1 MRSGFSIFWYQLR
14 KNRTG
19 FVGFVILMV
28 IIFMSYFLPYIVP
41 PDTDIRV
48 NEIYKPPSLKHP
60 LGTDFQGRDILN
72 QIIHGG
78 RDVITVAFLAGLI
91 SMGIAVSLGA
101 ISGFVGGKVDMILTS
116 IADVILTIPHFPLLA
131 VLAAFI
137 NFKSA
142 IGLAGLLGLLSW
154 PGAMRAIRAQVLS
167 LKERDFVEAARALNL
182 GTMHIVFREIIPNM
196 MNYIVMNL
204 IFSMK
209 SAVYSQ
215 VGLIILGFVPF
226 TSNNWGVMIHYAWT
240 RGAIFYKG
248 SVMYL
253 LAPISMIALFQWALV
268 AFARALEGIFN
279 PRLREG

>member
-14 KNRTG
+14 KNRAG

>member
-1 MRSGFSIFWYQLR
+1 MRSGMSVFLYQLR
-14 KNRTG
+14 RNKTG
-19 FVGFVILMV
+19 FAGFIILLVIL
-28 IIFMSYFLPYIVP
+28 FMSYVLPYIIP

-48 NEIYKPPSLKHP
+48 SEIFKPPSLKHP

-91 SMGIAVSLGA
+91 SMGIAVSLGSL
-101 ISGFVGGKVDMILTS
+101 SGFAGGKVDMVLTS
-116 IADVILTIPHFPLLA
+116 IADIILTIPHFPLLA

-137 NFKSA
+137 SFKSA
-142 IGLAGLLGLLSW
+142 VGLAALLGFLSW

-182 GTMHIVFREIIPNM
+182 GTFHIVFREIIPNM
-196 MNYIVMNL
+196 MNYIVMNF
-204 IFSMK
+204 IFSMRA
-209 SAVYSQ
+209 AVYSQ

-248 SVMYL
+248 SLMYL

>member
-1 MRSGFSIFWYQLR
+1 MRSGFSIFLYQLR
-14 KNRTG
+14 QNKTG
-19 FVGFVILMV
+19 FVGFILQL
-28 IIFMSYFLPYIVP
+28 FDLFFSYILPLFVP
-41 PDTDIRV
+41 EDTKV
-48 NEIYKPPSLKHP
+48 NVMEIYQPPSWKHP
-60 LGTDFQGRDILN
+60 LGTDFQGRDILK
-72 QIIHGG
+72 QLIHGG

-91 SMGIAVSLGA
+91 GTGIAVALGSL
-101 ISGFVGGKVDMILTS
+101 SGFAGGKVDMILTS

-137 NFKSA
+137 TLSNPVQ
-142 IGLAGLLGLLSW
+142 LALLLGLLSW

-182 GTMHIVFREIIPNM
+182 GTFHIVFREIIPNM
-196 MNYIVMNL
+196 MNYIVMNF
-204 IFSMK
+204 IFSMR

-226 TSNNWGVMIHYAWT
+226 TSSNWGVMIHFAWT

-253 LAPISMIALFQWALV
+253 IAPIGMIALFQWSLV
-268 AFARALEGIFN
+268 SFARALEGIFN